1 MSKFNPNFLLFLIF
15 SGIMISC
22 SPKIGK
28 YNTILS
34 GLSVKPE
41 ILSLHQ
47 DSVRFTMEGAIPL
60 EFLKKDR
67 KIILYPEYVY
77 GEGALRLGELVAFDG
92 TFNRVSSEA
101 KISGQ
106 YIFPYLE
113 GMDSGK
119 LVLKGIV
126 QEKSKAKSIP
136 QKEMATGLVTTALL
150 ARIGQ
155 ITPDEPIPNIGVY
168 MQTDFSDRT
177 RVETQE
183 FWVPFAL
190 GNSKL
195 SGRGFQNSAGKNVVT
210 LEVPG
215 KVISQILVTGL
226 ATAEPQEIRDRY
238 LAENRAKAVQANLNS
253 MLVNKNT
260 PVRTSAR
267 KNDWFDFRILLS
279 DYKGISDSQKEAY
292 YDVILSKRSF
302 EEQLAEM
309 RKLSS
314 YNKVSRELF
323 PKLRAAKIT
332 VTFQNSRLSDPEIS
346 ANIFKLIQE
355 GNSLDNITKENLA
368 YAGQKA
374 VRLNE
379 KEAIYLKLVE
389 LYNSELGYN
398 NLAVVYLNQA
408 HRELDLKERN
418 ILISK
423 AIDMIRQSNKL
434 KTTSISMH
442 NLGQA
447 YLLRGDYFEAY
458 VAISEASTLERNEN
472 DEFLRFNEGLRGA
485 IDIVNGDYKL
495 ATIRLNR
502 APENEVNLFNKGLA
516 HLLSDELR
524 QALESFEESVQ
535 FNREYGYG
543 FYGLALVAASTGDE
557 QALYE
562 NLEKAVKRSEF
573 LKARALRD
581 VSFKAYVNKQ
591 EFRNIFK

>member
-1 MSKFNPNFLLFLIF
+1 MSKFYQSFLFFILF
-15 SGIMISC
+15 SGIIISC

-28 YNTILS
+28 YSTILS
-34 GLSVKPE
+34 GISVNPE

-101 KISGQ
+101 KIEGQ
-106 YIFPYLE
+106 YIFPYLK

-119 LVLKGIV
+119 LILKGIV
-126 QEKSKAKSIP
+126 QEKSKVRSIP
-136 QKEMATGLVTTALL
+136 EKEMATGLITTALL

-155 ITPDEPIPNIGVY
+155 ITPDEPIPDIGVY
-168 MQTDFSDRT
+168 MQTDFSDRD
-177 RVETQE
+177 RVETRE

-190 GNSKL
+190 GNAKL
-195 SGRGFQNSAGKNVVT
+195 SERGFQNSEGKNIVT

-238 LAENRAKAVQANLNS
+238 LAENRAKAVQATLSS

-260 PVRTSAR
+260 PVRILAR
-267 KNDWFDFRILLS
+267 KNDWFDFRLLLS
-279 DYKGISDSQKEAY
+279 DYKGISEAQKEGY
-292 YDVILSKRSF
+292 YDILLSNRSF

-309 RKLSS
+309 RKMSS
-314 YNKVSRELF
+314 YNKVSKELF

-332 VTFQNSRLSDPEIS
+332 VTFLNARLSDPEIS

-355 GNSLDNITKENLA
+355 GNSLDNITKENLV
-368 YAGQKA
+368 YAGHKA
-374 VRLNE
+374 VRLSE
-379 KEAIYLKLVE
+379 KEVIYLKLVE

-398 NLAVVYLNQA
+398 NLGVVYLNQA
-408 HRELDLKERN
+408 HRELDLRERN

-423 AIDMIRQSNKL
+423 ALEMIRQSNKL

-458 VAISEASTLERNEN
+458 VSISEASALERNEN
-472 DEFLRFNEGLRGA
+472 DEFLRFNEGWRGA
-485 IDIVNGDYKL
+485 LDIINGDYKL

-516 HLLSDELR
+516 HLLFDELR
-524 QALESFEESVQ
+524 QALEAFEESVQ
-535 FNREYGYG
+535 FNRDYGYG
-543 FYGLALVAASTGDE
+543 FYGLALIAASTGDE

-562 NLEKAVKRSEF
+562 NLSKAVERSEF

-581 VSFKAYVNKQ
+581 VSFKSYVDKQ
-591 EFRNIFK
+591 EFINIFK

>member
-434 KTTSISMH
+434 KTTAISMH

>member
-1 MSKFNPNFLLFLIF
+1 MLKFYQNFLFLILF
-15 SGIMISC
+15 CCIIISC

-28 YNTILS
+28 YNTVLS
-34 GLSVKPE
+34 GISVKPE

-47 DSVRFTMEGAIPL
+47 DSVRFILEGAIPL

-77 GEGALRLGELVAFDG
+77 GEGALRLGEFVAFDG
-92 TFNRVSSEA
+92 TFNRANSEA
-101 KISGQ
+101 KVLGR

-119 LVLKGIV
+119 LILKGIV
-126 QEKSKAKSIP
+126 QQKSKIRSIP
-136 QKEMATGLVTTALL
+136 EKDIATGLVTTALL

-168 MQTDFSDRT
+168 METDFLDRE
-177 RVETQE
+177 RVDIQE
-183 FWVPFAL
+183 FWVPFSL

-195 SGRGFQNSAGKNVVT
+195 SEKGIKNSVGKNVVT

-215 KVISQILVTGL
+215 KVISQIIVTGL
-226 ATAEPQEIRDRY
+226 ATPEPQEARERY
-238 LAENRAKAVQANLNS
+238 LAENRAKAVQETVSS

-267 KNDWFDFRILLS
+267 KNDWFDFRLLLS
-279 DYKGISDSQKEAY
+279 EYNGISASQKESY
-292 YDVILSKRSF
+292 YDIILSDKSF
-302 EEQLAEM
+302 EVQLEAM
-309 RKLSS
+309 GKLST
-314 YNKVSRELF
+314 YNKVTRELY

-332 VTFQNSRLSDPEIS
+332 VNFQNSRLSDPEIS
-346 ANIFKLIQE
+346 ANIYKLISE
-355 GNSLDNITKENLA
+355 GSALEDIKKEHLV
-368 YAGQKA
+368 YAGHKA
-374 VRLNE
+374 VRLHE
-379 KEAIYLKLVE
+379 KEMIYLKLIE

-398 NLAVVYLNQA
+398 NLGVVYLNNA

-423 AIDMIRQSNKL
+423 AIEMIRQANKL
-434 KTTSISMH
+434 KTTSISLH

-458 VAISEASTLERNEN
+458 VAISEASALERNEN
-472 DEFLRFNEGLRGA
+472 EEFLRFNEGLRGA
-485 IDIVNGDYKL
+485 MDIINGDYKL

-502 APENEVNLFNKGLA
+502 APENEINLFNKGLA
-516 HLLSDELR
+516 HFLSDELR
-524 QALESFEESVQ
+524 QAWEAFEESVQ

-543 FYGLALVAASTGDE
+543 FYGLALIAASTGDE
-557 QALYE
+557 EALYE
-562 NLEKAVKRSEF
+562 NLSKAVERSEF
-573 LKARALRD
+573 LKTRAVRD
-581 VSFKAYVNKQ
+581 VSFKSFFDKQ

>member
-1 MSKFNPNFLLFLIF
+1 MFKFHINFLLFILF
-15 SGIMISC
+15 SGLILSC

-28 YNTILS
+28 YNTVLR
-34 GLSVKPE
+34 GVSVKPE

-47 DSVRFTMEGAIPL
+47 DSVSFIMEGAIPL

-92 TFNRVSSEA
+92 TFNRVNLEA
-101 KISGQ
+101 KVEGR
-106 YIFPYLE
+106 YVFPYLE

-126 QEKSKAKSIP
+126 QEKSKTSSIP
-136 QKEMATGLVTTALL
+136 EKELATGLVTTALL

-168 MQTDFSDRT
+168 MQTDFSDRE
-177 RVETQE
+177 RVETKE
-183 FWVPFAL
+183 YWVPFAL
-190 GNSKL
+190 GNAKL
-195 SGRGFQNSAGKNVVT
+195 SEKGIQNSAGKGIVT
-210 LEVPG
+210 LEIPG

-226 ATAEPQEIRDRY
+226 ATAEPQELRDRY
-238 LAENRAKAVQANLNS
+238 LAENRAKAVQATLRS

-260 PVRTSAR
+260 PLSTSAR
-267 KNDWFDFRILLS
+267 KNEWFDFRLLLS
-279 DYKGISDSQKEAY
+279 DYKGISETQKENY
-292 YDVILSKRSF
+292 YDILLSNRSF
-302 EEQLAEM
+302 ENQLAEM

-314 YNKVSRELF
+314 FNKVSRELF
-323 PKLRAAKIT
+323 PRLRAAKIT
-332 VTFQNSRLSDPEIS
+332 VTYQNSRLSDPEMS
-346 ANIFKLIQE
+346 ANIHKLIQE
-355 GNSLDNITKENLA
+355 GNSLDNITKENLI

-374 VRLNE
+374 VRLTE
-379 KEAIYLKLVE
+379 KEVIYLKLTE

-398 NLAVVYLNQA
+398 NLGVVYLNQA
-408 HRELDLKERN
+408 HRELDVKAHT

-423 AIDMIRQSNKL
+423 AIEMIRQANKL

-458 VAISEASTLERNEN
+458 VAISEASALERNEN

-485 IDIVNGDYKL
+485 IDIINGDYKL

-502 APENEVNLFNKGLA
+502 APENQVNFFNKGLA
-516 HLLSDELR
+516 HLLADELR
-524 QALESFEESVQ
+524 KAMEAFEESVQ

-543 FYGLALVAASTGDE
+543 FYGLALGAASVGDE
-557 QALYE
+557 PALYE
-562 NLEKAVKRSEF
+562 NLTKAVERSEF
-573 LKARALRD
+573 LKSRAVRD
-581 VSFKAYVNKQ
+581 VSFKLYFDRQ